1 MRVIDRVRVP
11 ALVITA
17 EDDPF
22 VPSQPF
28 HDPSVAG
35 NPSITL
41 RICRHGG
48 HCGFVGP
55 RSGEDDGY
63 WAENQIVE
71 FVERQTGA
79 GRAGKAGGIDPN
91 RSV

>member
-1 MRVIDRVRVP
+1 MP

-28 HDPSVAG
+28 RDPKLLG
-35 NPSITL
+35 NSRIDL
-41 RICRHGG
+41 RICEHGG

-55 RSGEDDGY
+55 SSSGDDGY
-63 WAENQIVE
+63 WAENQIVS
-71 FVERQTGA
+71 FVSKNSETVQ
-79 GRAGKAGGIDPN
+79 N
-91 RSV
+91 